1 MTFLAPASTVLG
13 APPAGLILGS
23 GGILLHRHPE
33 SCGGATTAR
42 GSHWSKPS
50 ESLTIE
56 LDPGP
61 STGAV
66 EEIGMKRKSAVAKKR
81 PEEVRVNQIVDLID
95 PSRRPAE
102 PSGTDPGPEAEPEPE
117 STEDLLGGVNQHLA
131 KALEVATAE
140 CARLA
145 DQGAALA
152 KELDDAN
159 ARVRELEGVLKHIDG
174 FVSSALPK
182 AGDPTEGRGEST

>member
-1 MTFLAPASTVLG
+1 VTFLAPASTVLG

-95 PSRRPAE
+95 PSR
-102 PSGTDPGPEAEPEPE
+102 PEAEPEPE